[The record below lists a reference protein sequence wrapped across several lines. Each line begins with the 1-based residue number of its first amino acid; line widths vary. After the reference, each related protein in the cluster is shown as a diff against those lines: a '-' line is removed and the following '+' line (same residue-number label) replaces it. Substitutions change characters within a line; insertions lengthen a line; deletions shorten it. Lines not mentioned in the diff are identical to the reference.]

1 MATYQNSKELKN
13 LTLGKATEY
22 CSEYNPNLLQGV
34 PRSLNRDDLSLVSNT
49 LPFIGEDI
57 WYGYELSWL
66 NNKGKPI
73 VAVAEFRF
81 ACTSPNLVES
91 KSFKLYLN
99 SFNQSKF
106 SSFDEVKKILI
117 KDLSATAG
125 IQAQVTLFPV
135 EQCPALA
142 IKVSGREI
150 TCIDEADIT
159 VDNYQYTAELLKYA
173 QTDASSEVSSSD
185 TCPVKTVSENL
196 VSHLLKS
203 NCLITNQ
210 PDWASVYISYE
221 GAPIDHSI
229 LLQYL
234 ISFRQHNEFHEQC
247 VERIFCDLQE
257 YCQLSKLT
265 VFARYTRRGG
275 LDINPFRSTHIAYAP
290 AARTLRQ

>member
-1 MATYQNSKELKN
+1 MAKEKFMATYQNAKELSN
-13 LTLGKATEY
+13 LSLGKATEY
-22 CSEYNPNLLQGV
+22 CSEYNPNLLQAV
-34 PRSLNRDDLSLVSNT
+34 PRSLNRNDLSLPKKS
-49 LPFIGEDI
+49 LPFIGEDV

-66 NNKGKPI
+66 NKKGKPV

-106 SSFDEVKKILI
+106 SSFHDVEQILS

-125 IQAQVTLFPV
+125 TQAQVKLYNV
-135 EQCPALA
+135 EECPALA
-142 IKVSGREI
+142 IKSAHQDVI
-150 TCIDEADIT
+150 CIDEEDIT
-159 VDNYQYTAELLKYA
+159 VDSYQYQGEILKQVQPNTSAEIV
-173 QTDASSEVSSSD
+173 E
-185 TCPVKTVSENL
+185 ENL

-210 PDWASVYISYE
+210 PDWASIYISYK
-221 GAPIDHSI
+221 GAAIEHSV
-229 LLQYL
+229 LLSYL

-247 VERIFCDLQE
+247 VERIFCDLQK
-257 YCQLSKLT
+257 YCQLEALT

-275 LDINPFRSTHIAYAP
+275 LDINPFRSTHISCAP
-290 AARTLRQ
+290 HARTLRQ